1 MIDHFYNWFILQ
13 SPILQALLGGLFTW
27 ILTALGAGL
36 VFIFKSSGRKF
47 LDCSLGFTGGNDCS

>member
-36 VFIFKSSGRKF
+36 VFIFKSSEENFWIVHWVLLAG
-47 LDCSLGFTGGNDCS
+47 